1 MEGDNSGGEHNT
13 KTTTTH
19 NKGNHTT
26 KGKDHYNNTN
36 RDINHQELANM
47 LRESA
52 DLVERGEFGSIL
64 YESLQD
70 FRVYY
75 KQNYPKTSSKKKKK
89 HAQST
94 KKEKEK
100 VSEVVVE
107 KKTDPP
113 TTATSSA
120 VENNNNNN
128 TDDAAG
134 ADAAILKDLK
144 QSEDVKVEHTSERTT
159 GTSSGE
165 ITLNNEH
172 EHEHEHDNKNDADND
187 NDVDENR
194 DASNKSEI
202 NTPAMEKDETAAA
215 AVDAPSTAVPD
226 GDSTKINGIPVA
238 LPIFTADVSVAPPSP
253 SVAKTTTTTI
263 PIETAVPIPPKM
275 QPAAASAS
283 ATASTTPTPRRTEA
297 PPTPSSANRGAAVFG
312 KFKVALPAVGATLN
326 TVKKAALN
334 VTGKN
339 HHHNKNSTATR
350 EELEI
355 LRGSGV
361 AMAESSG
368 RRTSADGPTSS
379 TSRSTNS
386 GSSNS
391 FKQNN
396 DNINKTQ
403 TLAGMTGVAE
413 HDARSRSN
421 DNYAQSNEFNSYGN
435 SNNNNVN
442 DHHGNGKPPH
452 PSLADQKQHGGTSVF
467 ESKRFVNQQQQQN
480 QQQLQNTFVEEP
492 SESNDTHDSSA
503 SRQTSTTADPI
514 MEGGVGE
521 KPSFQRPVNSGS
533 SLVANG
539 WIEQFRRSKFRHTW
553 KEVLASLVEGQKP
566 GEVTTLWIQR
576 ETINP
581 TTGKT
586 ELEALHRIPLKV
598 LEDVSF
604 QDNSTDNQFR
614 LKLHNSADEFVFRCN
629 EAPNDALRW
638 VQTLKKHERLAKG
651 MKDVEEEKKGSESST
666 SSHNNFSQQQQ
677 QQHQEQ
683 HKQQTPSTKG
693 MAIRDLRAICHG
705 AGVNTSGMI
714 NRSELEAAAEEVQQR
729 GTYFDQRGTATAAA
743 QYPQQQQQQQQQQ
756 YAQNHGQPRNASPV
770 PPQQQQRLGI
780 KELRAICHGDGINT
794 AGMERSELEA
804 AANEVQSRGTYF
816 DPPPGMHAPSE
827 GDEIRA
833 RQEEYRRQQQQQQQ
847 NEELKRR
854 QEQEAAAA
862 LEHRRREM
870 EDARRRAAE
879 EEGRRRVAEEEARR
893 RAAAEEE
900 ARRRA
905 AIEDQQ
911 RRQREAQAAQAR
923 YAQQQAA
930 WQKQQQEDDQR
941 RHVAEQKATEER
953 RRRDEA
959 LRKQQEWAAPAPGA
973 RPPQQQQQQ
982 YHQQQQQQQQ
992 RHQAYPQQQQ
1002 QWHQQ
1007 QQQQQQQPRNHTP
1020 PPPQQQQQQQQRA
1033 HSGADDKYAK
1043 MANQSTDDGQAT
1055 ITKIKHGILIQWA
1068 LQPPQLQMLR
1078 PIAALITTIHTV
1090 FPPSLGVSGHDY
1102 FKKWKPIVRNDIACV
1117 AGLPDEDK
1125 LKKSVRKIRFFLH
1138 PDKLPHNL
1146 NEEQKFMVKMLWD
1159 ITSDAWEEYQ
1169 KHAEDL
1175 DWVK

>member
-1 MEGDNSGGEHNT
+1 MASHN
-13 KTTTTH
+13 
-19 NKGNHTT
+19 GNHTT
-26 KGKDHYNNTN
+26 KGKEHYNNTN
-36 RDINHQELANM
+36 REIDHQELASM

-52 DLVERGEFGSIL
+52 DLVEKGEFGSIL

-89 HAQST
+89 TKGKDKEKGGFGVVAAVET
-94 KKEKEK
+94 KKSDT
-100 VSEVVVE
+100 V
-107 KKTDPP
+107 
-113 TTATSSA
+113 TTSSSA
-120 VENNNNNN
+120 VENNINNNA
-128 TDDAAG
+128 DAAG
-134 ADAAILKDLK
+134 ADTTILNDMK
-144 QSEDVKVEHTSERTT
+144 QSEDVYAEQTSERTT
-159 GTSSGE
+159 GTSSEE
-165 ITLNNEH
+165 ITLNAEH
-172 EHEHEHDNKNDADND
+172 EHEHEYDNNNDDNND
-187 NDVDENR
+187 NDVDENH

-202 NTPAMEKDETAAA
+202 DTPAMEKEETSAAA
-215 AVDAPSTAVPD
+215 TEDPPSDAVPD
-226 GDSTKINGIPVA
+226 DSSTKINGIPVA
-238 LPIFTADVSVAPPSP
+238 VPIFTADVSVAPPSP
-253 SVAKTTTTTI
+253 IVAKTTAPTI
-263 PIETAVPIPPKM
+263 PIETAVPIPPKLV
-275 QPAAASAS
+275 PAAAKAS
-283 ATASTTPTPRRTEA
+283 AALSTTPAPRRTEA
-297 PPTPSSANRGAAVFG
+297 PPTPSSNHRGAVFG
-312 KFKVALPAVGATLN
+312 KFKVALPAVGAALN

-334 VTGKN
+334 VTGKDLHSRN
-339 HHHNKNSTATR
+339 NTAAR
-350 EELEI
+350 EEPNI
-355 LRGSGV
+355 FGGSGV

-368 RRTSADGPTSS
+368 RRTSADGPPSS
-379 TSRSTNS
+379 TSRSNS

-391 FKQNN
+391 FKNNN

-403 TLAGMTGVAE
+403 TLAGMTGVAQY
-413 HDARSRSN
+413 DARSRSN

-435 SNNNNVN
+435 SNSVD

-452 PSLADQKQHGGTSVF
+452 PSLADQKQQGGTNLF
-467 ESKRFVNQQQQQN
+467 ESKRFVNQQQKQN
-480 QQQLQNTFVEEP
+480 RQQQLNTFVEEP

-503 SRQTSTTADPI
+503 SRQTTTVDPI
-514 MEGGVGE
+514 MEGGVGD
-521 KPSFQRPVNSGS
+521 KPSFQRPVNNGS
-533 SLVANG
+533 SLVVNG

-576 ETINP
+576 ETVNP

-598 LEDVSF
+598 LEAVSF

-614 LKLHNSADEFVFRCN
+614 LKLYNSADEFVFRCN

-651 MKDVEEEKKGSESST
+651 MKDEEEKKGSET
-666 SSHNNFSQQQQ
+666 SSSSHSFSQQQQ
-677 QQHQEQ
+677 SKEQ
-683 HKQQTPSTKG
+683 HNQTPSTKG

-714 NRSELEAAAEEVQQR
+714 NRSELEAAAEEIQQR
-729 GTYFDQRGTATAAA
+729 GTYFDQRGTATTAA

-756 YAQNHGQPRNASPV
+756 YAHTSIV
-770 PPQQQQRLGI
+770 PPQQQHQQQQQQQQQRLGI

-804 AANEVQSRGTYF
+804 AAKEVQSRGTYF
-816 DPPPGMHAPSE
+816 DPPTGMHAPSE

-833 RQEEYRRQQQQQQQ
+833 RQEEYRRQQQQQQ

-854 QEQEAAAA
+854 QEQEAVAA

-870 EDARRRAAE
+870 EGARHSAAE

-905 AIEDQQ
+905 AMEDQQ

-930 WQKQQQEDDQR
+930 WQKQQQQDDQR
-941 RHVAEQKATEER
+941 RHVAEQKAAEER
-953 RRRDEA
+953 RQRDEA

-973 RPPQQQQQQ
+973 RPPQQQQQ
-982 YHQQQQQQQQ
+982 YQQQQQQQ
-992 RHQAYPQQQQ
+992 RQQAYPQQQ

-1007 QQQQQQQPRNHTP
+1007 QQQPRNQTP
-1020 PPPQQQQQQQQRA
+1020 PPPQQQQQQRA

-1043 MANQSTDDGQAT
+1043 MANLSTDDGQAA

-1078 PIAALITTIHTV
+1078 PIAALVTTIHNI
-1090 FPPSLGVSGHDY
+1090 FPPALGVPGHDY
-1102 FKKWKPIVRNDIACV
+1102 FKKWKSIVRNDIAGA

-1138 PDKLPHNL
+1138 PDKLPHDL
-1146 NEEQKFMVKMLWD
+1146 NEEQKFTVKMLWD

-1169 KHAEDL
+1169 KHTEDL
-1175 DWVK
+1175 DWVN

>member
-1 MEGDNSGGEHNT
+1 MASHN
-13 KTTTTH
+13 
-19 NKGNHTT
+19 GNHAT

-36 RDINHQELANM
+36 REINHQKLASM

-52 DLVERGEFGSIL
+52 DLVEKGEFGSIL

-75 KQNYPKTSSKKKKK
+75 KQNYPKTRSKKKKK
-89 HAQST
+89 T
-94 KKEKEK
+94 KEQIKG
-100 VSEVVVE
+100 VFVLSDGT
-107 KKTDPP
+107 KKTDTV
-113 TTATSSA
+113 TTSSSSA
-120 VENNNNNN
+120 VEKKKKNNNN
-128 TDDAAG
+128 TDVVAG
-134 ADAAILKDLK
+134 AGAGAAILKD
-144 QSEDVKVEHTSERTT
+144 EDVNVEHTSERTT

-165 ITLNNEH
+165 ITLDT
-172 EHEHEHDNKNDADND
+172 EHEHEHDNNNDANNDND

-202 NTPAMEKDETAAA
+202 DTPAMEKEETSAAAAAA
-215 AVDAPSTAVPD
+215 AVDPPSHAVPD
-226 GDSTKINGIPVA
+226 DSSTKINEIPVA
-238 LPIFTADVSVAPPSP
+238 VPIFTADVSVAPPSP
-253 SVAKTTTTTI
+253 IVAKTTATTI
-263 PIETAVPIPPKM
+263 PIETAVPIPPKLV
-275 QPAAASAS
+275 PVATSAS
-283 ATASTTPTPRRTEA
+283 AAASTTPAPRRTEA
-297 PPTPSSANRGAAVFG
+297 PPTPSSNNRGAVFG
-312 KFKVALPAVGATLN
+312 KFIVALPAVGAALN

-334 VTGKN
+334 VAGKDL
-339 HHHNKNSTATR
+339 HNRNNTATR
-350 EELEI
+350 EELDI
-355 LRGSGV
+355 FGSGSSF

-368 RRTSADGPTSS
+368 RRTSAEGPGSS
-379 TSRSTNS
+379 NS

-391 FKQNN
+391 FKNNN

-403 TLAGMTGVAE
+403 TLAGMTGAAY
-413 HDARSRSN
+413 DARSRSN
-421 DNYAQSNEFNSYGN
+421 DNYAQSSEFNSNGN
-435 SNNNNVN
+435 SNSVN

-452 PSLADQKQHGGTSVF
+452 PSLADLKQQGGISSF
-467 ESKRFVNQQQQQN
+467 ESKRFVNQQQKQN
-480 QQQLQNTFVEEP
+480 QQQQQQQLNTFVGEP

-503 SRQTSTTADPI
+503 SRQTTTVDPI
-514 MEGGVGE
+514 MEGGVGD

-566 GEVTTLWIQR
+566 DEVTTLWIQR
-576 ETINP
+576 ETVNP

-586 ELEALHRIPLKV
+586 ELEALHRIPLKG
-598 LEDVSF
+598 LEVVSF

-614 LKLHNSADEFVFRCN
+614 LKLYNSTDEFVFRCN

-638 VQTLKKHERLAKG
+638 VQTLKKHERLAKA
-651 MKDVEEEKKGSESST
+651 MKHEEEKKGSET
-666 SSHNNFSQQQQ
+666 SSSSHTFSQQQQ
-677 QQHQEQ
+677 NQEQ
-683 HKQQTPSTKG
+683 HNQTPSTKG

-743 QYPQQQQQQQQQQ
+743 QYPQQQQQH
-756 YAQNHGQPRNASPV
+756 AQNHGQPRNTSPV
-770 PPQQQQRLGI
+770 PPQQHQQQQQQQRIGI

-804 AANEVQSRGTYF
+804 AAKEVQSRGTYF
-816 DPPPGMHAPSE
+816 DPPTGMHAPSE

-862 LEHRRREM
+862 LEQRRREM
-870 EDARRRAAE
+870 QEACRRAAE
-879 EEGRRRVAEEEARR
+879 EEGRRRVSEEEARR

-905 AIEDQQ
+905 AMEDQQ
-911 RRQREAQAAQAR
+911 RRQREAQVAQAR

-930 WQKQQQEDDQR
+930 WQHQQQQDDQR
-941 RHVAEQKATEER
+941 RHVAEQKATEEQI
-953 RRRDEA
+953 RRDEA

-973 RPPQQQQQQ
+973 RPPQQQQYQQ
-982 YHQQQQQQQQ
+982 QQQRQQAYTQQQQQQQQ
-992 RHQAYPQQQQ
+992 
-1002 QWHQQ
+1002 WHQ

-1020 PPPQQQQQQQQRA
+1020 PPPQQQQPQRA

-1043 MANQSTDDGQAT
+1043 MANLSTDDGQAA

-1078 PIAALITTIHTV
+1078 PIAALVTTIHNV
-1090 FPPSLGVSGHDY
+1090 FPPALGVPGHDY
-1102 FKKWKPIVRNDIACV
+1102 FKKWKSIVRSDIAGA

-1138 PDKLPHNL
+1138 PDKLPHDL
-1146 NEEQKFMVKMLWD
+1146 NEEQKFTVKMLWD

>member
-1 MEGDNSGGEHNT
+1 
-13 KTTTTH
+13 
-19 NKGNHTT
+19 
-26 KGKDHYNNTN
+26 
-36 RDINHQELANM
+36 M

-52 DLVERGEFGSIL
+52 NLVERGEFGSIL

-89 HAQST
+89 T
-94 KKEKEK
+94 REKEK
-100 VSEVVVE
+100 GGSDVAVAVE
-107 KKTDPP
+107 TKKTDTL
-113 TTATSSA
+113 TTSSSSSA
-120 VENNNNNN
+120 VEKNHDDNNYNNA
-128 TDDAAG
+128 DIAVAG
-134 ADAAILKDLK
+134 ATILKDQK
-144 QSEDVKVEHTSERTT
+144 QSEDVNVEHTSERTT
-159 GTSSGE
+159 GTSGE

-172 EHEHEHDNKNDADND
+172 EHEHDISNDGNNDND

-194 DASNKSEI
+194 DTSNKSEI
-202 NTPAMEKDETAAA
+202 DTTAMEKEEETSAAATAAA
-215 AVDAPSTAVPD
+215 AAAIDPPSDTVPD
-226 GDSTKINGIPVA
+226 DSSTKINGIPVA
-238 LPIFTADVSVAPPSP
+238 VPIFTADVSVAPPSP
-253 SVAKTTTTTI
+253 IVANTTATTI
-263 PIETAVPIPPKM
+263 PIETAVPIPPKLV
-275 QPAAASAS
+275 PAAASAS
-283 ATASTTPTPRRTEA
+283 ATISTTPAPRRTEA
-297 PPTPSSANRGAAVFG
+297 PSTPSSNHRGAAVFG
-312 KFKVALPAVGATLN
+312 KFKVALPAVGAALN
-326 TVKKAALN
+326 NVKKAALN
-334 VTGKN
+334 VTGKD
-339 HHHNKNSTATR
+339 HHNKNNSATR
-350 EELEI
+350 EELENFG
-355 LRGSGV
+355 GSGV

-379 TSRSTNS
+379 TSRSNS

-391 FKQNN
+391 FKNNN

-403 TLAGMTGVAE
+403 TLAGMTGAVD
-413 HDARSRSN
+413 DARSRSN
-421 DNYAQSNEFNSYGN
+421 DNYAPNNEFNNSYGN
-435 SNNNNVN
+435 SNSVN
-442 DHHGNGKPPH
+442 DHDHGNGKPTH
-452 PSLADQKQHGGTSVF
+452 QSLADQKQQGGPSLF
-467 ESKRFVNQQQQQN
+467 ESKRFVNQQQKQN
-480 QQQLQNTFVEEP
+480 QQQQLNTFVEEP

-503 SRQTSTTADPI
+503 SRQTTAVDPV
-514 MEGGVGE
+514 MEGGVGD
-521 KPSFQRPVNSGS
+521 KPSFQRPVNNGS

-539 WIEQFRRSKFRHTW
+539 WIDQFRRSKFRHTW

-576 ETINP
+576 ETVNP

-586 ELEALHRIPLKV
+586 ELEALHRIPLKG

-614 LKLHNSADEFVFRCN
+614 LKLYNSTDEFVFRCN
-629 EAPNDALRW
+629 DAPNDALRW

-651 MKDVEEEKKGSESST
+651 MKDEEEKKGSET
-666 SSHNNFSQQQQ
+666 SSSSHTFSQQQQ
-677 QQHQEQ
+677 NQDTHN
-683 HKQQTPSTKG
+683 QTPSTKG

-714 NRSELEAAAEEVQQR
+714 NRSELEAAADEVQQR

-743 QYPQQQQQQQQQQ
+743 QYPQQQPQQ
-756 YAQNHGQPRNASPV
+756 YAQNHGQPRNTSPV
-770 PPQQQQRLGI
+770 PPQQQHQQQQQQQRLGI

-804 AANEVQSRGTYF
+804 AAKEVQSRGTYF
-816 DPPPGMHAPSE
+816 DPPTGMHAPSE

-847 NEELKRR
+847 NDEIKRR

-862 LEHRRREM
+862 LEHRRREI
-870 EDARRRAAE
+870 EESRRRAAE

-905 AIEDQQ
+905 AMEDQQ
-911 RRQREAQAAQAR
+911 RRQGEAQAR

-930 WQKQQQEDDQR
+930 WQKQQQQDDQR
-941 RHVAEQKATEER
+941 RHAAEQKSAEER
-953 RRRDEA
+953 RQRDEA

-973 RPPQQQQQQ
+973 RPPQQQQYHQ
-982 YHQQQQQQQQ
+982 HQQQQQH
-992 RHQAYPQQQQ
+992 HQAYPQQQQQQQQQ

-1007 QQQQQQQPRNHTP
+1007 QQQQQQPRNQTRTP
-1020 PPPQQQQQQQQRA
+1020 PPQQQQRA

-1043 MANQSTDDGQAT
+1043 MANLSTDDGQAA

-1078 PIAALITTIHTV
+1078 PIAALVTTIHNV
-1090 FPPSLGVSGHDY
+1090 FPPALGVLGHDY
-1102 FKKWKPIVRNDIACV
+1102 FKKWKSIVRNDIAGA

-1138 PDKLPHNL
+1138 PDKLPHDL
-1146 NEEQKFMVKMLWD
+1146 NEEQKFTVKMLWD
-1159 ITSDAWEEYQ
+1159 ITSDAWEEHQ